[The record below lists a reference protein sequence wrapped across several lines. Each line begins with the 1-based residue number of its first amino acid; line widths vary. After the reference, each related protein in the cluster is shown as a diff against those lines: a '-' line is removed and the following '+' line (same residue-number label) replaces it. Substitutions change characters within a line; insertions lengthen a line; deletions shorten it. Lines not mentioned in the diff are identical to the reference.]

1 MESEVFNAKDGIQD
15 IYQTETSTPTLS
27 IIEFNLIKRNSNIY
41 QLEMSTLIRYISSC
55 IPIKDIYFPL
65 SIISTKN
72 VSNFISVS
80 LIIL

>member
-41 QLEMSTLIRYISSC
+41 QLEMSTLIRYI
-55 IPIKDIYFPL
+55 
-65 SIISTKN
+65 
-72 VSNFISVS
+72 
-80 LIIL
+80 